1 MKIITLLTFLVT
13 VFAIAEAKAD
23 KAVHLF
29 VLSGQSNMQGMDP
42 ETGFMTETKKLFKDE
57 KVVYIKVAKGG
68 QPICR
73 WLEEWQDI
81 AQKNGLE
88 ENHIK
93 RIHRGGKV
101 EFYQPILDQYKE
113 MLKKHPKFESVTFC
127 WMQGERDANGGAH
140 AAYKDAL
147 KQLISNLRRD
157 LKRPDMNIVIGRIGD
172 YALDRPSC
180 VAVRKAQRE
189 IANEDPRGA
198 WVDVDDLNDREV
210 DGVMQSVV
218 HYNRPEGYDVLGQ
231 RFAGQGHALVT
242 GREPAEDGRPGG
254 GAKPKGKEKK
264 EKAEERAEAEKSRP
278 NILILY
284 ADDLGFGDLT
294 SYNADSKIPTP
305 HLDQLAAE
313 GIRFT
318 DGHSSSGI
326 CTPSR
331 YALLT
336 GRHHWRKGHGIV
348 DSFGRS
354 WFKAERLTLP
364 EMLKEKG
371 YHTAAIGKWH
381 LGWNWN
387 AVVKPGAV
395 KVVVGRR
402 KTYRPEDID
411 WSKPIPDGPLAHGFD
426 HYFGDTVINFPPY
439 CWIEDDKVVEVPD
452 IISDTK
458 LFKPIKEGGWGFRPG
473 PMISGW
479 DPYTN
484 IPVTTERGVK
494 YIHDQAKTDDPFF
507 LYFAY
512 PSPHVP
518 IIPNDEFDGKSQA
531 GPYGDF
537 VVETDDSCGK
547 LLQALKNSGQD
558 KNTIVIFSAD
568 NGPAHYA
575 YARDHKFD
583 HWSSQ
588 PFRGL
593 KRDVYEGGHRVPF
606 IVKWPGVT
614 KAGTVSDALVSQ
626 IDIMATIADFV
637 GYKLPDD
644 QAEDSHN
651 LAPLLRGDVDAVRTT
666 HIHNTTNTQYA
677 IRHGDWV
684 LIDAKEGYSKAHD
697 EAEAWEEKHGYP
709 DDDDQPA
716 ELFNLVEDIGQ
727 RNNLAAEHPER
738 VAELQKLLKQIRE
751 QGYSAPRLAK

>member
-1 MKIITLLTFLVT
+1 MSLFSFTL
-13 VFAIAEAKAD
+13 
-23 KAVHLF
+23 
-29 VLSGQSNMQGMDP
+29 
-42 ETGFMTETKKLFKDE
+42 
-57 KVVYIKVAKGG
+57 
-68 QPICR
+68 
-73 WLEEWQDI
+73 
-81 AQKNGLE
+81 
-88 ENHIK
+88 
-93 RIHRGGKV
+93 
-101 EFYQPILDQYKE
+101 
-113 MLKKHPKFESVTFC
+113 
-127 WMQGERDANGGAH
+127 
-140 AAYKDAL
+140 
-147 KQLISNLRRD
+147 
-157 LKRPDMNIVIGRIGD
+157 
-172 YALDRPSC
+172 
-180 VAVRKAQRE
+180 
-189 IANEDPRGA
+189 
-198 WVDVDDLNDREV
+198 
-210 DGVMQSVV
+210 
-218 HYNRPEGYDVLGQ
+218 
-231 RFAGQGHALVT
+231 ALVKRFT
-242 GREPAEDGRPGG
+242 RYSYSM
-254 GAKPKGKEKK
+254 KK
-264 EKAEERAEAEKSRP
+264 RSFTSFILGVASAFLIPISAEAEKSRP

-294 SYNADSKIPTP
+294 SYNADSKIPTT

-336 GRHHWRKGHGIV
+336 GRHHWRKGHGID

-411 WSKPIPDGPLAHGFD
+411 WSKPIPGGPLVHGFD
-426 HYFGDTVINFPPY
+426 HYFGDTVINMPPF

-651 LAPLLRGDVDAVRTT
+651 LAPLLRGDIDAVRTT
-666 HIHNTTNTQYA
+666 HIHNTTNTQFA

-684 LIDAKEGYSKAHD
+684 LIDAKEGYCKAHD
-697 EAEAWEEKHGYP
+697 EVEAWEEKHGYP
-709 DDDDQPA
+709 EDDDQPA
-716 ELFNLVEDIGQ
+716 ELFNLVKDIGQ
-727 RNNLAAEHPER
+727 RYNLAAEHPER
-738 VAELQKLLKQIRE
+738 VAELHSLLKQIRE